1 MNAIDV
7 VRNDERICV
16 QDPRL
21 EQLVE
26 WLDTDF
32 TLEESDSHRDIEV
45 IISSKNDCFCF
56 VGGDKCPSGVIVGV
70 YLNAKHLILMED
82 IEFIVSE
89 EVH

>member
-7 VRNDERICV
+7 VRNDKRIRTL
-16 QDPRL
+16 DPRL

-32 TLEESDSHRDIEV
+32 VLEDTNSHREVDV
-45 IISSKNDCFCF
+45 IISGKNDCFYF
-56 VGGDKCPSGVIVGV
+56 VGGDRCPSGVIVGV
-70 YLNAKHLILMED
+70 WLNVKHLVLMED
-82 IEFIVSE
+82 IKYETE